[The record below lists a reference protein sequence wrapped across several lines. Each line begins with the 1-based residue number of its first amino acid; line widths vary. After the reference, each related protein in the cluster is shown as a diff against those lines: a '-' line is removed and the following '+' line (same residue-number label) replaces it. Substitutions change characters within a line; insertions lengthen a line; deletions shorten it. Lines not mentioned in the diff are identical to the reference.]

1 MNVLCISGSP
11 RDGSNTDV
19 LLSRIA
25 AGTGGELIKLTDYDV
40 RPCTSCWACVKNDTC
55 CIDDDMSRLIIPRL
69 RGADAIALGTPVY
82 FNNVSAQL
90 KAFIDRTWPLR
101 GDLRNKIGGCVVV
114 GRRYGAE
121 GAVAAINAF
130 FLKHEMIV
138 ADRGVAGIAYG
149 RNEVCDDLESIEAAD
164 RLAERILELGR
175 ALTMPAS
182 SR

>member
-40 RPCTSCWACVKNDTC
+40 RPCTSCWACIKNDTC
-55 CIDDDMSRLIIPRL
+55 CIDDDMSRVIVPRL
-69 RGADAIALGTPVY
+69 RSADAMVLGTPVY

-90 KAFIDRTWPLR
+90 KTFIDRTWPLR
-101 GDLRNKIGGCVVV
+101 GDLRDKIGGCVVV

-138 ADRGVAGIAYG
+138 ADRGVAGIAYR
-149 RNEVCDDLESIEAAD
+149 RNEVSSDVEALEAAD
-164 RLAERILELGR
+164 RLAERILELGH
-175 ALTMPAS
+175 ALHVGGA
-182 SR
+182 